1 MAVKFIIKAWNP
13 RDIAEYYNSHSEHGI
28 LLYSIGSAKPFD
40 TYEEAESVITEI
52 LDKWDFYILQIE
64 KVFYKP
70 K

>member
-1 MAVKFIIKAWNP
+1 MAVKFIIKVWNP
-13 RDIAEYYNSHSEHGI
+13 KYSNEYYISQAEDKFFLSQME
-28 LLYSIGSAKPFD
+28 YAKKID
-40 TYEEAESVITEI
+40 TYEEAQEVIKEI